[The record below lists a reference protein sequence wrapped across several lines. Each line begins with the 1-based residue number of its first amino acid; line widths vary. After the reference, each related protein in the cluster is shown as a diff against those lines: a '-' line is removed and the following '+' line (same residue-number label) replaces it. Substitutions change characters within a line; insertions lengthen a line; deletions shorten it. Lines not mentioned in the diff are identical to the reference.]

1 MIAAGAR
8 SESSNFLLVG
18 APGRTTAGRIKGWL
32 TVFHKLRPTGRN
44 RAVRAFLEDD
54 CRGRKSVLP
63 ALHCGLLIAGLA
75 LASTAFAA
83 GGVVGA
89 EEAEEE
95 VVA

>member
-1 MIAAGAR
+1 
-8 SESSNFLLVG
+8 
-18 APGRTTAGRIKGWL
+18 
-32 TVFHKLRPTGRN
+32 
-44 RAVRAFLEDD
+44 VRAFLEDD

-83 GGVVGA
+83 GG
-89 EEAEEE
+89 EEEEGEEEEEE